1 MQRWSAT
8 ILTQANDIQNVEIVT
23 QNSIR
28 RDAIAQVK
36 SMYGAKEVRQCVP
49 VSVSYD
55 DSSTG
60 SSRSSGG
67 GSDTSID
74 GIFLLIL
81 ILFGLGLLWAFRWVI
96 LAVGIIAGLYFLYA
110 LIVTKK

>member
-49 VSVSYD
+49 VSASYD

-67 GSDTSID
+67 DTSID